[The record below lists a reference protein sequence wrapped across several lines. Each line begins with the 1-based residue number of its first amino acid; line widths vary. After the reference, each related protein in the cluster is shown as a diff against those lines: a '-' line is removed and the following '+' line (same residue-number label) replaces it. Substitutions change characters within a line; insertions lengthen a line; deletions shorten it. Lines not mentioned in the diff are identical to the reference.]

1 MPENDNIKSVTSKH
15 TGAKSQRKR
24 RDSAQPNTT
33 EAAEATEKTGERSPR
48 PSAKKRCIMLQRHL
62 GKILVASIIL
72 CLLLIG
78 SIIFILVK
86 DTSPPIIHKVSLLD
100 ITEAGSIITWHTDEP
115 ATSQVIVRDADASVS
130 TELDTTL
137 VSDHSA
143 ELNNLKPDT
152 KYQFTVISKDKLGNE
167 AKLEIDLI
175 TPSKPHTPPPLI
187 SGVEISNIT
196 DTESTVTWQTDKPAT
211 SQVEYGE
218 NESYSLIT
226 PPNEELTNCHSITL
240 SNLKPNTS
248 YHFRAKSKDA
258 EGNEATSEG
267 QTFITLGTITAA
279 VEIAPEIGKRAP
291 DFTLPNLDGDYI
303 SLSQLRGKIV
313 MLNFWQT
320 SCSACTK
327 EMPDIQSVFNTW
339 SHDDLEIFAINIGE
353 RAVFAES
360 FLSSRGLTF
369 PALLDSDGAVS
380 DIYRISVIPTT
391 FFINADGII
400 SEIKQG
406 RFMNQSEIEAILKTL

>member
-1 MPENDNIKSVTSKH
+1 MPENDNIKSVTSKR
-15 TGAKSQRKR
+15 TGTKSQSKR
-24 RDSAQPNTT
+24 HDSTQSQAN
-33 EAAEATEKTGERSPR
+33 EATEATEKTRKRSR
-48 PSAKKRCIMLQRHL
+48 RTSTRKGGLILQRHL

-72 CLLLIG
+72 CLILIG
-78 SIIFILVK
+78 SIIFILVR

-100 ITEAGSIITWHTDEP
+100 ITESGLIITWHTDEP
-115 ATSQVIVRDADASVS
+115 ATSQVTVRNADASIS

-137 VSDHSA
+137 VSDHSVD
-143 ELNNLKPDT
+143 LNNLKPDT

-167 AKLEIDLI
+167 AKLEIELI

-187 SGVEISNIT
+187 SEVEVSNIT

-240 SNLKPNTS
+240 GNLKPNTS

-258 EGNEATSEG
+258 DGNEATTEG
-267 QTFITLGTITAA
+267 QTFITLGKITAA

-360 FLSSRGLTF
+360 FLGSRGLTF

-391 FFINADGII
+391 FFINANGII

-406 RFMNQSEIEAILKTL
+406 RFMNQRF